1 MNSIVNADSETGT
14 HYAETQVTED
24 VGQKADVADLAG
36 ANEALTLK
44 DEDEQRRWFYSQ
56 CLTAKLQVKDK
67 RRMRKVLISDL
78 YVQVKEEK
86 VPVSEWM
93 TWIQAQLGGEGE
105 APEETTSTL
114 PERSALPEPAAKT

>member
-56 CLTAKLQVKDK
+56 CLTAKLQVQDK
-67 RRMRKVLISDL
+67 SRMRKVLISDL
-78 YVQVKEEK
+78 YVKVKAEK
-86 VPVSEWM
+86 VPVDKWM
-93 TWIQAQLGGEGE
+93 GWIQKHLSGDEDEPRPA
-105 APEETTSTL
+105 
-114 PERSALPEPAAKT
+114 SAAD